1 MKIKVDFDLCE
12 SNALCEAMAPEVFEL
27 DDDDF
32 LQLKTEETTDENV
45 EDVRRAVAAC
55 PRAAT
60 AQALMMTSATIIFAL
75 NFKGTSSV
83 KNFALSMNDQSVKRD
98 FLYPLLEQS

>member
-32 LQLKTEETTDENV
+32 LQLKTEETTDREHRQRQARGGCLPA
-45 EDVRRAVAAC
+45 RRDL
-55 PRAAT
+55 PRGG
-60 AQALMMTSATIIFAL
+60 L
-75 NFKGTSSV
+75 SV
-83 KNFALSMNDQSVKRD
+83 
-98 FLYPLLEQS
+98 